1 MRLDKYIASCT
12 GMTRKDVKKA
22 LKKSPAF
29 VAGEKVSAPETQVDI
44 KTKVVFMGEHLHY
57 SEFTYILMNKA
68 AGYVCTNRAGRNP
81 TVFSLLGDD
90 VKAKELFTVGRLDKD
105 TTGLLLITNDGDFSH
120 RMIHAKKHVD
130 KTYYLTVDTPIPVEA
145 VEKFKIGVDIG
156 DDEPTKPATLEILT
170 ETSANLTICEGRFHQ
185 VKRMMETV
193 DCTVTTLKRLSIGPF
208 TLDESLAEGEYRFF
222 NDREMEFVKKRSPD
236 FRTPNVHFLP

>member
-90 VKAKELFTVGRLDKD
+90 VKAKDLFTVGRLDKD

-130 KTYYLTVDTPIPVEA
+130 KTYYRTVDKPIPREA
-145 VEKFKIGVDIG
+145 VEKFKAGVDIG

-170 ETSANLTICEGRFHQ
+170 ETSANLTISEGRFHQ
-185 VKRMMETV
+185 VKRMMEAV
-193 DCTVTTLKRLSIGPF
+193 GCTVVTLKRLSIGPF

-222 NDREMEFVKKRSPD
+222 NDEEMSFVK
-236 FRTPNVHFLP
+236 NAGQ

>member
-170 ETSANLTICEGRFHQ
+170 ETSANLTISEGRFHQ
-185 VKRMMETV
+185 VKRMMEAV
-193 DCTVTTLKRLSIGPF
+193 GCTVTSLKRLSVGPF

-222 NDREMEFVKKRSPD
+222 NDREMEFVKKGSPD

>member
-130 KTYYLTVDTPIPVEA
+130 KTYIALVDGKILDKHVKAFAKGLHMDEDWTALPAKLTLLSEEAEGSVVEI
-145 VEKFKIGVDIG
+145 VIR
-156 DDEPTKPATLEILT
+156 
-170 ETSANLTICEGRFHQ
+170 EGKFHQ
-185 VKRMMETV
+185 IKRMFEVIGMEVLELTRV
-193 DCTVTTLKRLSIGPF
+193 KMGPLE
-208 TLDESLAEGEYRFF
+208 LDSDLEEGEYRKL
-222 NDREMEFVKKRSPD
+222 REEELRE
-236 FRTPNVHFLP
+236 LGL

>member
-68 AGYVCTNRAGRNP
+68 AGYVCTNRAGRNT

-193 DCTVTTLKRLSIGPF
+193 GCTVVTLKRLSIGPF

-222 NDREMEFVKKRSPD
+222 NDREMEFVKKEPGFPD
-236 FRTPNVHFLP
+236 SQCALFLP